1 MLKMIAA
8 ADPDNKRHCIR
19 LINSF
24 MHRNHLCLVLEPM
37 QYVVP
42 VLFSL
47 TETNVLVYIVWI
59 CGR

>member
-37 QYVVP
+37 QYVIP
-42 VLFSL
+42 LLFSFTL
-47 TETNVLVYIVWI
+47 D
-59 CGR
+59 